1 MKTYL
6 VSKIKCWSDELAYKD
21 YYLYQDLE
29 DALNKLQQLVDI
41 YICDLC
47 DYYDLE
53 ENSLELLEERGW
65 LTVVHNGPRFFCA
78 ISFDGTEEIQV
89 ELTELELQ

>member
-29 DALNKLQQLVDI
+29 DALEKLQQLVDL

-53 ENSLELLEERGW
+53 ENSLELLEEQYI
-65 LTVVHNGPRFFCA
+65 TIVHNGPRFFCA
-78 ISFDGTEEIQV
+78 IVFDGTEEIQI